1 MLILKFIFIS
11 LIHFQQ
17 FLFIITTIFLILM
30 KFFQRLNDTRD
41 DDDDEPFPNHNIGPT
56 DKVSANILLPA
67 PPLRHRHIKWKTNPT
82 WLISGSE
89 LKHKPPK
96 LQFHDL
102 SLHLLNQGHGP
113 AALVTIRE
121 IDNESEAYGATNK
134 KKKSDN
140 TLIED
145 SKCGIIGRILTGIRI
160 CILKVI
166 NLINF

>member
-1 MLILKFIFIS
+1 MNYILG
-11 LIHFQQ
+11 
-17 FLFIITTIFLILM
+17 
-30 KFFQRLNDTRD
+30 R
-41 DDDDEPFPNHNIGPT
+41 
-56 DKVSANILLPA
+56 
-67 PPLRHRHIKWKTNPT
+67 
-82 WLISGSE
+82 
-89 LKHKPPK
+89 
-96 LQFHDL
+96 
-102 SLHLLNQGHGP
+102 
-113 AALVTIRE
+113 LVTIRE